1 MNKRYEYEDEIY
13 CEDNLSEEID
23 NYGGDLFDLF
33 LSLNRDNKTYM
44 RTIFCVRKSGKSY
57 ETTKELIESEFS
69 DLEVKENE

>member
-33 LSLNRDNKTYM
+33 LSLNRDNKTSM

-69 DLEVKENE
+69 DLEVNNG

>member
-1 MNKRYEYEDEIY
+1 MNKIYEYEDEIY

-69 DLEVKENE
+69 DLEVNENE

>member
-33 LSLNRDNKTYM
+33 LSLNLDNKTYM

-69 DLEVKENE
+69 DLEVEENE

>member
-44 RTIFCVRKSGKSY
+44 RTIFCVRKSSKSY

>member
-44 RTIFCVRKSGKSY
+44 RTIFCVKKSGKSY
-57 ETTKELIESEFS
+57 ETTKDLIESEFS
-69 DLEVKENE
+69 DLEVNENE

>member
-69 DLEVKENE
+69 DLEVNENE